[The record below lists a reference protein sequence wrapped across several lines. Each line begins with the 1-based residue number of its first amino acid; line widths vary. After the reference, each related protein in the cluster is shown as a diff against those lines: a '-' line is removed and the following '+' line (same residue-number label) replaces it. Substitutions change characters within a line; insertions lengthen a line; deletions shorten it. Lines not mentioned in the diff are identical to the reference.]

1 VSDRTPFAHVLHDE
15 MIAKLARGAAF
26 ERGRAYF
33 ADRRVQRLSC
43 AAGRLLGQ
51 VVGTASYEVSIWVTG
66 DRLGYA
72 CSCPAGRE
80 GDFCKHCVAI
90 ALAWVNDHR

>member
-1 VSDRTPFAHVLHDE
+1 MNERAPFAHVLHDE
-15 MIAKLARGAAF
+15 RIAKLARGPAL

-33 ADRRVQRLSC
+33 AQRRVLRLSC
-43 AAGRLLGQ
+43 ASGRLVG
-51 VVGTASYEVSIWVTG
+51 VVAGTATYEVSIWATG

-80 GDFCKHCVAI
+80 GEFCKHCVAV
-90 ALAWVNDHR
+90 AVAWVHEHR

>member
-1 VSDRTPFAHVLHDE
+1 

>member
-1 VSDRTPFAHVLHDE
+1 VSERTPFAHVLHED
-15 MIAKLARGAAF
+15 MIARLARGAAF
-26 ERGRAYF
+26 DRGRKYF
-33 ADRRVQRLSC
+33 AEHRVQRLSY
-43 AAGRLLGQ
+43 APGRLLGQ
-51 VVGTASYEVSIWVTG
+51 VAGTASYDVSIWVTG

-90 ALAWVNDHR
+90 ALAWVHEHR